1 MVTLADGR
9 LLAFSEGQQDD
20 GSSAVFLREESGDW
34 PGGWQHLTLRP
45 GGLFRTPGAAPL
57 PAGDVL
63 LLERRYTLLGGLRAR
78 PSRIDAPRILPGPPL
93 ATETTP
99 EPAPPPT
106 PHHLPGLAGPR
117 PPTRPTRT
125 PRGRDK

>member
-45 GGLFRTPGAAPL
+45 GGLFRTTGAALL
-57 PAGDVL
+57 PSGDVL
-63 LLERRYTLLGGLRAR
+63 LLERRSTLLGGLGAR
-78 PSRIDAPRILPGPPL
+78 LSRIARKRVVSGKRVSVSVDLGGR
-93 ATETTP
+93 
-99 EPAPPPT
+99 
-106 PHHLPGLAGPR
+106 
-117 PPTRPTRT
+117 RT
-125 PRGRDK
+125 IKNKK